1 MPLDL
6 YGFIGLFLLLGLI
19 KKNGIMLVDFAIM
32 RRREGLGVETASVE
46 AAIERLRPILMT
58 TFAAIFGALPM
69 AMGFG
74 ADGSSRQPMG
84 LCIVGGLIVAQI
96 LTLFC
101 TPVFYVYME
110 YLQERYLDKI
120 AFFKRGEGELKDAG
134 PAPAIGR
141 RPLQPQIST
150 DQTRI

>member
-32 RRREGLGVETASVE
+32 RRREGLGVEAAAVE
-46 AAIERLRPILMT
+46 AAIERVRPILMT

-110 YLQERYLDKI
+110 YFQERYLDRI

-134 PAPAIGR
+134 PAPAVVSP
-141 RPLQPQIST
+141 PLQPQIST